1 VIARAIERRVPE
13 GPGTSRP
20 SGSFP
25 RQWAEIAGGGGP
37 GAPAVL
43 RVRVAN
49 CLSRDPAWAV
59 REVWATQALALR
71 PTRTGRTY
79 RLVVSFHPGERPS
92 AAALDDIEEALVAA
106 AGFAGH
112 QRLSALQEL
121 QEDDGARRWR
131 LQVAVNKVHPA
142 TRRTVTPFYDR
153 RRLMAAC
160 AALEAK
166 HGLVS
171 DHHRGGGGAGGGRAP
186 DRGPDP

>member
-1 VIARAIERRVPE
+1 M
-13 GPGTSRP
+13 
-20 SGSFP
+20 
-25 RQWAEIAGGGGP
+25 
-37 GAPAVL
+37 
-43 RVRVAN
+43 VA
-49 CLSRDPAWAV
+49 
-59 REVWATQALALR
+59 
-71 PTRTGRTY
+71 
-79 RLVVSFHPGERPS
+79 SFHPGERPS

-121 QEDDGARRWR
+121 RDDGVRRWR

-166 HGLVS
+166 HGLVP
-171 DHHRGGGGAGGGRAP
+171 DHHRGGGGAGGAP
-186 DRGPDP
+186 AR